1 MLRLNQAPTAFE
13 EKARQAHGEEILGAF
28 DMLPISLW
36 DLASPRIFFFFFFN
50 GKEEIK
56 GG

>member
-36 DLASPRIFFFFFFN
+36 DLASPRIFFFFFN